1 MSASF
6 QYRENTLRFG
16 PDQRLIGTLT
26 LPREPVPSGLP
37 GLILFNAG
45 ALQRIGPH
53 RLNVEMARTAA
64 VQGMA
69 AIRFDLP
76 GLGDSGFIN
85 TDASHDEQAFTA
97 LTDAMTLLAES
108 PCAPRRFVIAGLCS
122 GADVG
127 FEMALRDPRV
137 AGLFMIE
144 PWYFPNRYSAP
155 LRTLRRLREY
165 GPRRTVVRVLQLL
178 RGHRNHPGGS
188 GSPAMPAMPP
198 DETVRTSPSPA
209 QFASQLRTLLS
220 RGLRLRLIYANTL
233 MGSYDLRQHQRQIFQ
248 GLEPAS
254 RFDVEMVPGTDHL
267 FTRVESRQLLIR
279 RLAEWLQRFA
289 DEGGDADTVRPAA

>member
-1 MSASF
+1 MTASF

-26 LPREPVPSGLP
+26 LPRDPAPSSLP

-97 LTDAMTLLAES
+97 LADAMTLLAEG

-165 GPRRTVVRVLQLL
+165 GPRRALLRIIQLL
-178 RGHRNHPGGS
+178 RGHRNHPGGTD
-188 GSPAMPAMPP
+188 SPAMPAMPP
-198 DETVRTSPSPA
+198 DETVRASPSPT
-209 QFASQLRTLLS
+209 QFSSELRTLLS
-220 RGLRLRLIYANTL
+220 RGLRIRLIYANTL
-233 MGSYDLRQHQRQIFQ
+233 MGSHDLRQHQQDIFQ
-248 GLEPAS
+248 GLGPAS
-254 RFDVEMVPGTDHL
+254 HFDVEMVPGTDHL

-279 RLAEWLQRFA
+279 RLAEWLRRFA
-289 DEGGDADTVRPAA
+289 DESGAVRPAA